1 MNCDKELVLVYLEE
15 DNTTRAYFRVRP
27 LLTVSG
33 DAQAEAAQLWP
44 DHGCLR
50 IVPDRNEQHTFKD
63 RMRAIGSY
71 CVMDLTNVPPEANK
85 IRTNKNYHPDHGEY
99 NQYILYSDTVHNLPE
114 HTFFQVIDG
123 AVSDFAALAQQA
135 ITPLFFIREEGSL
148 HGPVRKEAPE
158 QPAAAE
164 GSVEPIYSL
173 ACPDG
178 QTRCIL
184 CRETPVEPVAA
195 PQKPQT
201 DAPLPIGEALEI
213 LDSSRDFQETL
224 QDIAQPL
231 SQNANLLHSAPIRQE
246 PPQPSRPAPAT
257 ASLTGTPLYR
267 APLRTSVPQPK
278 NKLQEVVSSQWR
290 IARNDPP
297 ADPLPAGTAM
307 NHVENPVE
315 TACNSLR
322 AAWQLP
328 ESRAQLVDFL
338 FSLDGMRA
346 HLEPAA
352 GTAGT
357 TPLQKVLLGRL
368 QDLEAERLT
377 ALVQLDKAKS
387 DVDAY
392 RRQTVASLSEK
403 TRADVDALAKTAA
416 ELEERV
422 ESLKLQLNAL
432 TGQRDSLLNTVDE
445 LTHQAVP
452 EALAKVLAD
461 AAVTAPVH
469 GIPLRMTSVAGAK
482 LTVDELVERIQSA
495 NAACGVEMTRNA
507 CVALLLALAVSPR
520 VGLTAPSTAA
530 ASTWLKNVVCAL
542 GWQSGYAVQ
551 VSAEQVPLAARKP
564 VDGTPQL
571 LLSTLP
577 SFAPMS
583 GVTRLF
589 LSRKA
594 PNNAAFEMDAWPVY
608 PLALE
613 ASVPAVEQAGAPV
626 SASSL
631 LALLDAPALTDTE
644 FRTAFDPI
652 FAVAAPLS
660 GTACQEMR
668 RFIAAATPIMEGGL
682 PAAIDWA
689 LQLWVLPSASNDARI
704 ARALKPLAQEYPLTF
719 SKL

>member
-1 MNCDKELVLVYLEE
+1 MNFDKELVLVYLEE
-15 DNTTRAYFRVRP
+15 DNMTRAYFRVRP
-27 LLTVSG
+27 LLTISG
-33 DAQAEAAQLWP
+33 DAQEQAAKLWP

-63 RMRAIGSY
+63 RMRSIGSY

-114 HTFFQVIDG
+114 HTFFQVFDG
-123 AVSDFAALAQQA
+123 AVGDFAALAQQA
-135 ITPLFFIREEGSL
+135 ITPLFFIREEGAL
-148 HGPVRKEAPE
+148 HGPVRKDAPE
-158 QPAAAE
+158 QPAVAE
-164 GSVEPIYSL
+164 GSVEPIYHL

-178 QTRCIL
+178 QTRQIL
-184 CRETPVEPVAA
+184 CRDTPVEPVAV
-195 PQKPQT
+195 PSKPQA
-201 DAPLPIGEALEI
+201 DAPLPIGETLQI
-213 LDSSRDFQETL
+213 LDSSRNFEDTL

-231 SQNANLLHSAPIRQE
+231 SQSANLLHSAPAQHE
-246 PPQPSRPAPAT
+246 DPLPVRPAPET
-257 ASLTGTPLYR
+257 AGLTGTPLYR

-297 ADPLPAGTAM
+297 ADPLPAGAAM

-328 ESRAQLVDFL
+328 ESRSQLVDFL

-352 GTAGT
+352 GASGITS
-357 TPLQKVLLGRL
+357 LQKVLLSRL

-392 RRQTVASLSEK
+392 RRQTIASLSEK
-403 TRADVDALAKTAA
+403 AKADANALEKTAA
-416 ELEERV
+416 GLEERIGA
-422 ESLKLQLNAL
+422 LKQQINAL
-432 TGQRDSLLNTVDE
+432 SGQRDSLLRTVDE
-445 LTHQAVP
+445 LSHQAVP
-452 EALAKVLAD
+452 EALSKALSD
-461 AAVTAPVH
+461 ASVTAPVH
-469 GIPLRMTSVAGAK
+469 GIPLRMTSVAGTK
-482 LTVDELVERIQSA
+482 LTPDELIDRIQSA
-495 NAACGVEMTRNA
+495 NAACGVQMTRNA
-507 CVALLLALAVSPR
+507 CIALLVVLAVSPR

-530 ASTWLKNVVCAL
+530 ASTWLKNVVYAL

-564 VDGTPQL
+564 VDGTPHL

-577 SFAPMS
+577 AFAPMS

-594 PNNAAFEMDAWPVY
+594 PNTAAYEMDPWPVY
-608 PLALE
+608 PLSFE
-613 ASVPAVEQAGAPV
+613 AFVPAVNAAGAPV

-631 LALLDAPALTDTE
+631 ISLLDAPALTDAE
-644 FRTAFDPI
+644 FRTALDPI
-652 FAVAAPLS
+652 FAVTAPLS
-660 GTACQEMR
+660 GTASQEMR
-668 RFIAAATPIMEGGL
+668 RFIAAATPLMEGGL

-689 LQLWVLPSASNDARI
+689 LQLWVLPAAGNDARI

-719 SKL
+719 AKL